1 MSEIT
6 ATEKGQR
13 KKRQPEKLAM
23 ENWAATGKLGNKNG
37 RVGKK
42 GNTVIVRNKRQR
54 YFRLQKKMAT
64 TDLPQASC

>member
-23 ENWAATGKLGNKNG
+23 ENWAATGKLGSKKWAG
-37 RVGKK
+37 RKK
-42 GNTVIVRNKRQR
+42 GQHSNC
-54 YFRLQKKMAT
+54 
-64 TDLPQASC
+64 PE